1 MTEKNVVE
9 YDPSRLMD
17 AVRDRIKAEFVGLI
31 PEDAWKEMVKSE
43 VDNFLAPRH
52 EPYNNQ
58 RELPSLFQGV
68 VLEELKTAVKAK
80 MKEYLE
86 SKEWAT
92 QWGGQPMNTASEA
105 VRKLVVEKSGEI
117 MANVLGASMQA
128 AVENLKNQLRM

>member
-1 MTEKNVVE
+1 MAEKDIVP

-17 AVRDRIKAEFVGLI
+17 AVRDRIKSEFVGLI
-31 PEDAWKEMVKSE
+31 PEDAWKEMVKGE
-43 VDNFLAPRH
+43 VDSFFAARH

-86 SKEWAT
+86 SEEWT
-92 QWGGQPMNTASEA
+92 GQWDGDGRNVASEA

-117 MANVLGASMQA
+117 VANVLGGMMQA
-128 AVENLKNQLRM
+128 ALENMRGRL